1 VSVVLVAV
9 GISSKGSGDVTIA
22 TEPAEDAAVEVSIV
36 TCPFIVAIISA
47 SAAARCPFM
56 PSDVFIG
63 VGNLPFVR
71 VGLVGFAQAAAG
83 V

>member
-1 VSVVLVAV
+1 MVLVLIAV

-56 PSDVFIG
+56 ASDAFTGI
-63 VGNLPFVR
+63 GNLPSAR
-71 VGLVGFAQAAAG
+71 VDLVGFAQAAG
-83 V
+83 GI